1 MDHASWIGLRDF
13 GGVER
18 AQSPEMC
25 HVSCNDD
32 EETLATFS
40 CSAIEEGRWIEKYA
54 TKVKSSEICDTKSI
68 VHERAED
75 VDFNCRKWFFDEEV
89 RSNGEDLGGLVYFPD
104 LQASATMNREAS
116 GRWEYWS
123 AGEKEELLHTT
134 LRGKEWERKQGEE
147 EDTDK
152 ILEEEIWSKEE
163 EISEKGDGV
172 GCAAQEEDETDEG
185 MELNVEIMAADENY
199 NDDKE
204 QDVHGRDKKGTEKGN
219 GRETKVR
226 SYHGWAY
233 SGARVRFK
241 YLAPHLDSFNGQ
253 YGIVR
258 KICEIG
264 KRVVIFVQPER
275 KPDRDQLRRLRK
287 KRKNMFEDYA
297 ADWIPCCLPDIVQV
311 DRDGVE
317 HVNSKPTRK
326 ELQEHYWATPGSRVT
341 VVHKTRNRQYYN
353 NTKGVITRIVEHNR
367 YKYLYVALDSAELT
381 EKVTRKQRGSKF
393 LKYLQQP
400 HELAC
405 KIEKRKGYVRYVQ
418 K

>member
-1 MDHASWIGLRDF
+1 MDHASCNGLRDF

-18 AQSPEMC
+18 APSPEML
-25 HVSCNDD
+25 HVLCNEED
-32 EETLATFS
+32 EMLATFS

-54 TKVKSSEICDTKSI
+54 TRVQSSEICDTKSI
-68 VHERAED
+68 VHDRAED
-75 VDFNCRKWFFDEEV
+75 VDLNCRKWFFDEEV
-89 RSNGEDLGGLVYFPD
+89 RTNEEDVGGWAYFRD
-104 LQASATMNREAS
+104 LQASATINGEAS
-116 GRWEYWS
+116 ERWEDWS
-123 AGEKEELLHTT
+123 GGEKQQVLERTS
-134 LRGKEWERKQGEE
+134 RGKESESKQGEE
-147 EDTDK
+147 DETEK
-152 ILEEEIWSKEE
+152 ILEEEIWSKDE
-163 EISEKGDGV
+163 EISENGDGS
-172 GCAAQEEDETDEG
+172 GCAGKDEG
-185 MELNVEIMAADENY
+185 ERDDGMESNVEIMAADENY

-204 QDVHGRDKKGTEKGN
+204 QNVHDKHKKGAAERN
-219 GRETKVR
+219 VRETKVR
-226 SYHGWAY
+226 SYHDWAH
-233 SGARVRFK
+233 GGVRVRFK
-241 YLAPHLDSFNGQ
+241 YLPPHLDFFNGQ

-258 KICEIG
+258 KICQIG

-275 KPDRDQLRRLRK
+275 KPDRDELRQLK
-287 KRKNMFEDYA
+287 EKRKNMFAEYA

-326 ELQEHYWATPGSRVT
+326 ELQEHYWATPGARVT

-381 EKVTRKQRGSKF
+381 EKVARKQRRSKF